1 MQFLTELTGEIK
13 NQIKSTISNLTEE
26 FQKEKNEFMAK
37 KAEIDQN
44 ETEEFWDKYTED
56 VKKRIL
62 ELSNDSRN
70 FLVNPPVDTEYQ
82 SDYATD
88 LQKGIGVKAIMKVDE
103 KLQSMRYQLVPTNF
117 WRNYFY
123 RVHMIVMESEDNVLF
138 DNSSP
143 KKEEPIVVMK
153 SEDNN
158 KIESSDWDKNLDNEL
173 EKLGLNLDDVEIEGS
188 EDVELN
194 LDDIDNELNK
204 LTNK

>member
-70 FLVNPPVDTEYQ
+70 FLVNPPGE
-82 SDYATD
+82 
-88 LQKGIGVKAIMKVDE
+88 KAIMKVDE

-143 KKEEPIVVMK
+143 KKEEPIVVMEN
-153 SEDNN
+153 EDNN

-194 LDDIDNELNK
+194 LDDIDNELDK
-204 LTNK
+204 LTN